1 MQLTEWPI
9 KVPSLLF
16 LKSSIFDS
24 ITVCLVKFQGFLKM
38 ATPKTVQAFVL
49 INLVFATV
57 TTIVD
62 HNVPFEEIELLLKLE
77 RQFWREN
84 TSAGQ

>member
-1 MQLTEWPI
+1 
-9 KVPSLLF
+9 
-16 LKSSIFDS
+16 
-24 ITVCLVKFQGFLKM
+24 M